1 MMTGMKK
8 AYSKPAT
15 KTVCL
20 YEINNLM
27 KLASATEEAVGVKS
41 ALSRDEDN
49 HFWDD
54 DEEYTP
60 STPQTPW

>member
-1 MMTGMKK
+1 MKK
-8 AYSKPAT
+8 VYIKPIMNVVASSPT
-15 KTVCL
+15 W
-20 YEINNLM
+20 LM
-27 KLASATEEAVGVKS
+27 AVSPTADVQKWDNQ
-41 ALSRDEDN
+41 LSRDEDN